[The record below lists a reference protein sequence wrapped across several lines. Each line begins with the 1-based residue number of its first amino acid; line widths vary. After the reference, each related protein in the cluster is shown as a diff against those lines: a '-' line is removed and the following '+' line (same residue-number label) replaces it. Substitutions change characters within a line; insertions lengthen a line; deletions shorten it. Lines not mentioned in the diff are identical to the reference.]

1 MLERCAVF
9 YDDLPN
15 SRMIVSQQHHH
26 VFRVRGFGKTCKAS
40 QVTKERSNLAS
51 VTLELLLHPRC
62 NNQISDLWRKEA
74 PQLSHTLDFAELIG
88 HSLFQSFV
96 PGGKLSGLRGKV
108 SRLRRHLIMQPFA
121 FQRCTHARSEKSGLE
136 WFWQV
141 VLGAKFDAANN
152 AVELTD
158 RRDHDDWNIAQPRT
172 GSYALQHFVS
182 VQVRH
187 HDV

>member
-51 VTLELLLHPRC
+51 VTLKLLLHPRR

-74 PQLSHTLDFAELIG
+74 PQPSHTLDFAELIG

-96 PGGKLSGLRGKV
+96 PVSKLSGLRGKV
-108 SRLRRHLIMQPFA
+108 SRLRRHLIMEPFA
-121 FQRCTHARSEKSGLE
+121 FQRCTDPRSERSRLE
-136 WFWQV
+136 WFRQV
-141 VLGAKFDAANN
+141 VLGAKLDAANN
-152 AVELTD
+152 TVELAD
-158 RRDHDDWNIAQPRT
+158 RRDHDHWNVAQLRT
-172 GSYALQHFVS
+172 GSHALQHFVS
-182 VQVRH
+182 IQARH